1 MGHLSGRQVFSVV
14 PVLRKQP
21 LDNRVRLLRTRAPL
35 LLVLVCLT
43 AGWMW
48 AYRIHGAYQGTVQVT
63 FASPNP
69 QDARDP
75 FTQAINPLTSESRHS
90 LIDLA
95 GITVRAV
102 AGLHTP
108 PQAVS
113 GDVTLLD
120 SGVYDGSSVIQPN
133 VGGQWSYS
141 FSEAGMQV
149 QATGPTAE
157 AVTAK
162 IDNLV
167 SRIRASVTARE
178 DAKHVAANQRVKI
191 LVSSGP
197 PPVYFVAGSRT
208 RALAGMAM
216 VSALTIAAMTQF
228 LRGRESWF

>member
-1 MGHLSGRQVFSVV
+1 MTPPERKEPLSNWVT
-14 PVLRKQP
+14 LI
-21 LDNRVRLLRTRAPL
+21 RTRAV
-35 LLVLVCLT
+35 LLVVLVGLT
-43 AGWMW
+43 AGWLW
-48 AYRIHGAYQGTVQVT
+48 AYRVHGAYQGTVQVT

-75 FTQAINPLTSESRHS
+75 FTQATNPLTSESRHS

-95 GITVRAV
+95 AITVRAV
-102 AGLHTP
+102 TGLHTP

-162 IDNLV
+162 IDHLV
-167 SRIRASVTARE
+167 ARIRANVTARE
-178 DAKHVAANQRVKI
+178 NAKHVAAGQRVKI

-197 PPVYFVAGSRT
+197 PPVYFVSGSRM
-208 RALAGMAM
+208 RALAGMGI
-216 VSALTIAAMTQF
+216 VSALGVAAATQF
-228 LRGRESWF
+228 MRGRANWF